1 MESLLILSS
10 DTQGLDPLG
19 CDGVVWNATSGM
31 RRRRRRPL
39 EAALVESNLFH
50 CVPFRAALVCSS
62 GSSSAD
68 VIHSFVTALKK
79 KEQNNEIQ
87 PSPPASERGFTEF
100 LHRVLRIVS
109 RWIGCIRFALVDLLL
124 KWEKNERINSCRCS
138 FLSFIELRIG
148 HCGVFLYQ
156 KIFMP
161 PHFHAMNWFCIVGF
175 SEFYRNRMDVLFFSL
190 PCDDVFEIRFQ
201 YLFIPIVSIDP
212 LVVWSLDHTKDN
224 KPSMKKKII
233 GRVSLC
239 VSFGIYR
246 FSSCLLDWTELCCI
260 KQLSSLLRVSLVQT
274 DKTRRNIKDVCFL
287 EWSEPF
293 RPLTLL
299 ILLYFLFL
307 LSHWPADVGRN
318 AHELYRVSPS

>member
-1 MESLLILSS
+1 MERDVGNATTPTSTTRSGARWIESLSLRSVSGRPCVLIGQLF
-10 DTQGLDPLG
+10 G
-19 CDGVVWNATSGM
+19 
-31 RRRRRRPL
+31 RRH
-39 EAALVESNLFH
+39 S
-50 CVPFRAALVCSS
+50 LVCDS
-62 GSSSAD
+62 
-68 VIHSFVTALKK
+68 VEK

-224 KPSMKKKII
+224 KPSMKKNNWT
-233 GRVSLC
+233 
-239 VSFGIYR
+239 SFPL
-246 FSSCLLDWTELCCI
+246 CLLWYLSVF
-260 KQLSSLLRVSLVQT
+260 QLFTGLNRVVLYKAIIFTFKGFPSTNRQNEAEHKGRLFSRMVGAVQT
-274 DKTRRNIKDVCFL
+274 FDSSYFVVFFVP
-287 EWSEPF
+287 PF
-293 RPLTLL
+293 PLTGWC
-299 ILLYFLFL
+299 
-307 LSHWPADVGRN
+307 WP
-318 AHELYRVSPS
+318 